1 MNEPNLRLTPL
12 GREAIEGDD
21 EAALLLG
28 DLGQSPVLLTLVT
41 GQQGSIHVLI
51 EIAHMGFGDGEP

>member
-1 MNEPNLRLTPL
+1 L